1 MKKYAMIIAIAL
13 ILILMVTM
21 AGCFEGCNPGNED
34 PPTEEHVMEAY
45 ELALDELKE
54 ENWLGENFLV
64 YINEGE
70 KHNSAWVYGDKLIRV
85 QKDEKEK
92 VLYHEGYKYIYNQK
106 TERQRKSKDDSGEE
120 AEKYKQMKTYYQ
132 ERILEVLESDMERKV
147 DQLSDFIYK
156 TYPDW
161 VILEFDRNELDGH
174 GYEDIGEV
182 IKIETRLNKEFRG
195 IQMCFVKNNMVITI
209 RTVSTS
215 DKEWKYDFP
224 FDINKFEYIE

>member
-1 MKKYAMIIAIAL
+1 MIIAIAL

-106 TERQRKSKDDSGEE
+106 TESQRKSKDDSGEE

-132 ERILEVLESDMERKV
+132 ERVLEVLESDMERKV

-182 IKIETRLNKEFRG
+182 IKIETRMGETFTC
-195 IQMCFVKNNMVITI
+195 IQIFFKDGSGVITI
-209 RTVSTS
+209 RSIGEDS
-215 DKEWKYDFP
+215 WKHDFP

>member
-85 QKDEKEK
+85 QKDEEEK

-106 TERQRKSKDDSGEE
+106 TESQRKSKDDSGEE

-132 ERILEVLESDMERKV
+132 ERVLEVLESDMERKV

-182 IKIETRLNKEFRG
+182 IKIETRMGETFTC
-195 IQMCFVKNNMVITI
+195 IQIFFKDGSGVITI
-209 RTVSTS
+209 RSIGEDS
-215 DKEWKYDFP
+215 WKHDFP

>member
-45 ELALDELKE
+45 ELALNELKE

-106 TERQRKSKDDSGEE
+106 TESQRKSKDDSGEE
-120 AEKYKQMKTYYQ
+120 AEKYKQIKTYYQ

-182 IKIETRLNKEFRG
+182 IKIETRMGETFTC
-195 IQMCFVKNNMVITI
+195 IQIFFKDGSGVITI
-209 RTVSTS
+209 RSIGEDS
-215 DKEWKYDFP
+215 WKHDFP

>member
-1 MKKYAMIIAIAL
+1 MIIAIAL

-45 ELALDELKE
+45 ELALNELKE

-106 TERQRKSKDDSGEE
+106 TESQRKSKDDSGEE
-120 AEKYKQMKTYYQ
+120 AEKYKQIKTYYQ

-182 IKIETRLNKEFRG
+182 IKIETRMGETFTC
-195 IQMCFVKNNMVITI
+195 IQIFFKDGSGVITI
-209 RTVSTS
+209 RSIGEDS
-215 DKEWKYDFP
+215 WKHDFP

>member
-106 TERQRKSKDDSGEE
+106 TESQRKSKDDSGEE

-132 ERILEVLESDMERKV
+132 ERVLEVLESDMERKV

-182 IKIETRLNKEFRG
+182 IKIETRMGETFTC
-195 IQMCFVKNNMVITI
+195 IQIFFKDGSGVITI
-209 RTVSTS
+209 RSIGEDS
-215 DKEWKYDFP
+215 WKHDFP

>member
-1 MKKYAMIIAIAL
+1 MIIAIAL

-21 AGCFEGCNPGNED
+21 AGCFEGCNSGNED

-85 QKDEKEK
+85 QKDEEEK

-106 TERQRKSKDDSGEE
+106 TESQRKSKDDSGEE

-132 ERILEVLESDMERKV
+132 ERVLEVLESDMERKV

-182 IKIETRLNKEFRG
+182 IKIETRMGETFTC
-195 IQMCFVKNNMVITI
+195 IQIFFKDGSGVITI
-209 RTVSTS
+209 RSIGEDS
-215 DKEWKYDFP
+215 WKHDFP

>member
-106 TERQRKSKDDSGEE
+106 TESQRKSKDDSGEE
-120 AEKYKQMKTYYQ
+120 TEKYKQMKTYYQ
-132 ERILEVLESDMERKV
+132 ERVLEVLESDMERKV

-182 IKIETRLNKEFRG
+182 IKIETRMGETFTC
-195 IQMCFVKNNMVITI
+195 IQIFFKDGSGVITI
-209 RTVSTS
+209 RSIGEDS
-215 DKEWKYDFP
+215 WKHDFP

>member
-45 ELALDELKE
+45 ELALNELKE

-106 TERQRKSKDDSGEE
+106 TESQRKSKDDSGEE
-120 AEKYKQMKTYYQ
+120 AEKYKQIKTYYQ

-161 VILEFDRNELDGH
+161 VILEFDRNELDGM
-174 GYEDIGEV
+174 G
-182 IKIETRLNKEFRG
+182 
-195 IQMCFVKNNMVITI
+195 M
-209 RTVSTS
+209 RT
-215 DKEWKYDFP
+215 
-224 FDINKFEYIE
+224 

>member
-21 AGCFEGCNPGNED
+21 AGCCEGCNPGNED

-54 ENWLGENFLV
+54 ENWLGENFSV

-85 QKDEKEK
+85 QKDEEEK

-106 TERQRKSKDDSGEE
+106 TESQRKSKDDSGEE

-132 ERILEVLESDMERKV
+132 ERVLEVLESDMERKV

-182 IKIETRLNKEFRG
+182 IKIETRMGETFTC
-195 IQMCFVKNNMVITI
+195 IQIFFKDGSGVITI
-209 RTVSTS
+209 RSIGEDS
-215 DKEWKYDFP
+215 WKHDFP

>member
-1 MKKYAMIIAIAL
+1 MIIAIAL

-85 QKDEKEK
+85 QKDEEEK

-106 TERQRKSKDDSGEE
+106 TESQRKSKDDSGEE

-132 ERILEVLESDMERKV
+132 ERVLEVLESDMERKV

-182 IKIETRLNKEFRG
+182 IKIETRMGETFTC
-195 IQMCFVKNNMVITI
+195 IQIFFKDGSGVITI
-209 RTVSTS
+209 RSIGEDS
-215 DKEWKYDFP
+215 WKHDFP

>member
-1 MKKYAMIIAIAL
+1 
-13 ILILMVTM
+13 
-21 AGCFEGCNPGNED
+21 
-34 PPTEEHVMEAY
+34 MEAY

-106 TERQRKSKDDSGEE
+106 TESQRKSKDDSGEE

-132 ERILEVLESDMERKV
+132 ERVLEVLESDMERKV

-174 GYEDIGEV
+174 GYEDIG
-182 IKIETRLNKEFRG
+182 R
-195 IQMCFVKNNMVITI
+195 
-209 RTVSTS
+209 
-215 DKEWKYDFP
+215 
-224 FDINKFEYIE
+224 

>member
-1 MKKYAMIIAIAL
+1 MKRYAMIIVVGL
-13 ILILMVTM
+13 VLMLTVTM
-21 AGCFEGCNPGNED
+21 AGCFEGCNSGNEN

-85 QKDEKEK
+85 QKDEEEK

-106 TERQRKSKDDSGEE
+106 TESQTKSKDDSGEE
-120 AEKYKQMKTYYQ
+120 TEKYKQMKTYYQ
-132 ERILEVLESDMERKV
+132 ERVLEVLESDMERKV

-161 VILEFDRNELDGH
+161 VILEFDRNELDEH

-182 IKIETRLNKEFRG
+182 IKMETRMNKKYRG
-195 IQMCFVKNNMVITI
+195 IQICMNNKIITI
-209 RTVSTS
+209 RTITTS
-215 DKEWKYDFP
+215 DNEWKYDFP
-224 FDINKFEYIE
+224 FDINKFD

>member
-1 MKKYAMIIAIAL
+1 MIIAIAL

-106 TERQRKSKDDSGEE
+106 TESQRKSKDDSGEE

-182 IKIETRLNKEFRG
+182 IKIETRMGETFTC
-195 IQMCFVKNNMVITI
+195 IQIFFKDGSGVITI
-209 RTVSTS
+209 RSIGEDS
-215 DKEWKYDFP
+215 WKHDFP

>member
-1 MKKYAMIIAIAL
+1 MIIAIAL

-54 ENWLGENFLV
+54 ENGLGENFSV

-85 QKDEKEK
+85 QKDEEEK

-106 TERQRKSKDDSGEE
+106 TESQRKSKDDSGEE

-132 ERILEVLESDMERKV
+132 ERVLEVLESDMERKV

-182 IKIETRLNKEFRG
+182 IKIETRMGETFTC
-195 IQMCFVKNNMVITI
+195 IQIFFKDGSGVITI
-209 RTVSTS
+209 RSIGEDS
-215 DKEWKYDFP
+215 WKHDFP

>member
-1 MKKYAMIIAIAL
+1 MIIAIAL

-106 TERQRKSKDDSGEE
+106 TESQRKSKDDSGEE
-120 AEKYKQMKTYYQ
+120 TEKYKQMKTYYQ
-132 ERILEVLESDMERKV
+132 ERVLEVLESDMERKV

-182 IKIETRLNKEFRG
+182 IKIETRMGETFTC
-195 IQMCFVKNNMVITI
+195 IQIFFKDGSGVITI
-209 RTVSTS
+209 RSIGEDS
-215 DKEWKYDFP
+215 WKHDFP

>member
-106 TERQRKSKDDSGEE
+106 TESQRKSKDDSGEE

-182 IKIETRLNKEFRG
+182 IKIETRMGETFTC
-195 IQMCFVKNNMVITI
+195 IQIFFKDGSGVITI
-209 RTVSTS
+209 RSIGEDS
-215 DKEWKYDFP
+215 WKHDFP